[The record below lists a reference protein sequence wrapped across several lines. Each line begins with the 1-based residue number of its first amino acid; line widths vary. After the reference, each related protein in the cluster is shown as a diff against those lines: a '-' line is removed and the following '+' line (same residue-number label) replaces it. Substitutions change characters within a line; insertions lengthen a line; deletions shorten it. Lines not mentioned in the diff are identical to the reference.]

1 MTLSMFLVQF
11 HFQKSWWHKK
21 VNCLPYDFRKWD
33 LTHIACC
40 WTICENITKSNDACR
55 HNDVIKWKHFL
66 RHWPFVRGIHWSPVN
81 SPQKDQWRGA
91 LMFSLICAWIDGW
104 VNNREAGDVIRSR
117 AHYDVNPW
125 SFPWQA
131 ALPAWGFSADCL
143 PGDYN
148 IPRNSFNSLA
158 DLHEIWHTWHWWA
171 EAIAH
176 QFWVEY
182 DNSEFSVPSMGMF
195 NDLKLFMSNDSVGH
209 LRCVYKSILHKV
221 TAPY

>member
-1 MTLSMFLVQF
+1 MEAFSASLALCAGNSLVTGEF
-11 HFQKSWWHKK
+11 PSK
-21 VNCLPYDFRKWD
+21 R
-33 LTHIACC
+33 
-40 WTICENITKSNDACR
+40 
-55 HNDVIKWKHFL
+55 
-66 RHWPFVRGIHWSPVN
+66 PVTRSFN
-81 SPQKDQWRGA
+81 V
-91 LMFSLICAWIDGW
+91 FLICAWIDGW

-195 NDLKLFMSNDSVGH
+195 NDLKLFMSNVSVGH